1 MEQGATGNMNETH
14 IYKAVKHALAYS
26 IINICQWIKS
36 EKPSVRSN
44 TVPPLYE
51 SQHDLIQEL
60 VRAYS
65 FSPSLLNLCPFRNL
79 SK

>member
-1 MEQGATGNMNETH
+1 MEQGATGNMNELH
-14 IYKAVKHALAYS
+14 VYKAVKRVLAYR
-26 IINICQWIKS
+26 IIDICQWIKS
-36 EKPSVRSN
+36 EEPSVHSN

-65 FSPSLLNLCPFRNL
+65 FSPSLLNLRPFRNL